1 MSTPFCSATI
11 VNLMRDATHRVL
23 YSAINSAG
31 MNGTS
36 ADTRVVQLVPTWRA
50 LLWTGTAVISAGIVI
65 WGGLLIFFQNKRAKK
80 DAASK

>member
-1 MSTPFCSATI
+1 MG
-11 VNLMRDATHRVL
+11 RVL

-50 LLWTGTAVISAGIVI
+50 LLWTGTAVISVGIVI
-65 WGGLLIFFQNKRAKK
+65 WGGLLVFLQKKRAKK
-80 DAASK
+80 DTAVGK